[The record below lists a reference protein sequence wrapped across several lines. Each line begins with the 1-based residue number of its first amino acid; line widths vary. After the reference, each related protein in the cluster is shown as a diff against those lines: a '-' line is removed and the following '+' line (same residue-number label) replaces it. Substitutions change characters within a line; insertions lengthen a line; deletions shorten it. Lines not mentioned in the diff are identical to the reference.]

1 MTPAQ
6 RDQAYTHLCH
16 TMTRLGEAQSPLF
29 MARLALL
36 ALERFD
42 DAQAAQDWIDAAA
55 KGMALDAA
63 AE

>member
-1 MTPAQ
+1 MNSSELD
-6 RDQAYTHLCH
+6 RAYTHLCH

-42 DAQAAQDWIDAAA
+42 DAQAAQEWIDAAA
-55 KGMALDAA
+55 KDMAPDA
-63 AE
+63 EI

>member
-1 MTPAQ
+1 
-6 RDQAYTHLCH
+6 
-16 TMTRLGEAQSPLF
+16 LGEAQSPLF